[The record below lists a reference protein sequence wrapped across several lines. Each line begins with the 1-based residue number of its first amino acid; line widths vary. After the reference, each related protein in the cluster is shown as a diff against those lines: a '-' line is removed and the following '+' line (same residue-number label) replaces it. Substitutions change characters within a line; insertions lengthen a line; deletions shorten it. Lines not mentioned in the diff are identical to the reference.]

1 MFSVN
6 KLLVSNR
13 ILNKIKKEEI
23 VFPSNLLTNES
34 TTCKQNKIYYCRQ
47 FAEGILMD
55 GWTLSLTS
63 ARPEHR
69 VGDSVGVFGI
79 AIETGTDK

>member
-1 MFSVN
+1 MFAVN

-34 TTCKQNKIYYCRQ
+34 TTCKQNKIYCRQ
-47 FAEGILMD
+47 FAEGILLD

-69 VGDSVGVFGI
+69 VGDSVIVFGI